1 MLNRDRLVICK
12 DSIVFSEVH
21 NDVVLLYARL
31 ETSDLTVRLD
41 ILTAI
46 ACKQTHCCSTISHH
60 RQVID
65 KKRHKNL
72 QLQVVLTTRRCTII
86 QVDRWLPWLLNFHL
100 TPNCWVLRLRI
111 LTNSP
116 LTKVHQEGF

>member
-31 ETSDLTVRLD
+31 ETSDLTVRLE

-46 ACKQTHCCSTISHH
+46 ACK
-60 RQVID
+60 
-65 KKRHKNL
+65 
-72 QLQVVLTTRRCTII
+72 
-86 QVDRWLPWLLNFHL
+86 
-100 TPNCWVLRLRI
+100 
-111 LTNSP
+111 
-116 LTKVHQEGF
+116 